1 MKTALRMLAVPFRAL
16 GRLVRMVRSNDVEDV
31 YGVNPNHISD
41 QQRLTS
47 QGVASNA
54 VNWGGPGS
62 G

>member
-1 MKTALRMLAVPFRAL
+1 MKSVLRVLAAPFRML

-41 QQRLTS
+41 EQRLTA
-47 QGVASNA
+47 QGVVRNA